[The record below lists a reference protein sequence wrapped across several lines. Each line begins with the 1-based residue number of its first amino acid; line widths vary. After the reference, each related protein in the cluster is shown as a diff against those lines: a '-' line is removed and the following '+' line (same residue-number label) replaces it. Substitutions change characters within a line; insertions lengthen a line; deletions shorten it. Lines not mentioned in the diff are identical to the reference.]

1 MVRPQV
7 SKCEGTQTKTYK
19 QRHIHVEAVFFSYGK
34 RKLLETT

>member
-19 QRHIHVEAVFFSYGK
+19 QKDMFMLRLFFSYGK
-34 RKLLETT
+34 RKFLETT